1 MILKKTKKRKIKY
14 VAELLENDNTVELF
28 DSGEDQFSDI
38 RKESLLTDIL
48 LSCLNFMC
56 REGLVEWQMKIFL
69 KVYRD
74 LVLESAC
81 KGMGYTVKFSKTIFA
96 LSHDF
101 LNSDWFPFLQ
111 HPISFQDPLVSNKV
125 SHKTNFK

>member
-1 MILKKTKKRKIKY
+1 MILKKTKKRKINY
-14 VAELLENDNTVELF
+14 VTGLLENDNTVELF
-28 DSGEDQFSDI
+28 DGGEDQFSDI

-56 REGLVEWQMKIFL
+56 REGLVEWKMKIFL

-81 KGMGYTVKFSKTIFA
+81 KGMGYTVSFSKIIFV
-96 LSHDF
+96 LSYDF
-101 LNSDWFPFLQ
+101 LSSDWFPFLQ
-111 HPISFQDPLVSNKV
+111 HPISFQDLLVSNKV

>member
-38 RKESLLTDIL
+38 RKESLLTDIQ

-81 KGMGYTVKFSKTIFA
+81 KGMSYTVKFSKIFFA

-111 HPISFQDPLVSNKV
+111 HTVSFQDPLVSNKV